1 MNWKRRWPITW
12 NCSPFQSTKSSS
24 DASNLF
30 SGDQTHFIVW
40 YWYCTCEVFPFT
52 GNGGKYLDLR
62 KSRLHIKAKITK
74 SDGTAHA
81 NLEKRGIINL
91 IFKRCFLKLMSTWT
105 EKNASRKTL
114 IIIHGKPILMYSC
127 LPESVLGFA
136 NADTVIQPR
145 WRKHRE
151 CRSCSCDT
159 YVLRKR
165 YILTQKPRAFD
176 LKGPL
181 YEEFFFYLDKFL
193 IKGVDIH
200 FRLFWSKNE
209 FVLMSK
215 EASVTYKVY
224 WTPYLRHVKSK

>member
-1 MNWKRRWPITW
+1 MQIWK
-12 NCSPFQSTKSSS
+12 
-24 DASNLF
+24 
-30 SGDQTHFIVW
+30 
-40 YWYCTCEVFPFT
+40 
-52 GNGGKYLDLR
+52 
-62 KSRLHIKAKITK
+62 
-74 SDGTAHA
+74 
-81 NLEKRGIINL
+81 KRGIINL

-136 NADTVIQPR
+136 NADTVILPR

-181 YEEFFFYLDKFL
+181 YEEFFFYLDQFL

-215 EASVTYKVY
+215 EASATYKVTILDAVFKACKVKVASF
-224 WTPYLRHVKSK
+224 WGITPTLFSSHQRDIVIWKPTSRWPPTFQIKPVSFTGTMSETWNGPQKCL